1 MMSFS
6 TIVLS
11 MCYGLYKVV
20 AKKEL
25 FLFDEQS
32 NSNQSQINENHNNS
46 SLVIRRNHRRSFDFE
61 YDDSDIQFTLK
72 NLINFELI
80 NSLLK

>member
-1 MMSFS
+1 
-6 TIVLS
+6 

-25 FLFDEQS
+25 FLSDEQS
-32 NSNQSQINENHNNS
+32 SQSNQSQINENHNNS
-46 SLVIRRNHRRSFDFE
+46 SLANQWNHRRSFDFE

-72 NLINFELI
+72 NLINLELI
-80 NSLLK
+80 NSLQK